1 MRYDDQGEIP
11 VLPTIDLVLSVET
24 IRDGGSLAAIFQGSN
39 GSKYWLF
46 FEIKTHRLSS
56 GEVERLGYKDPVIVE
71 RQVGV
76 PMGTSWRHAQILL
89 NQLRPLVRDDSSLK
103 CLEIMEATAVAH
115 GELPTGIDRSLGK
128 PLTP

>member
-1 MRYDDQGEIP
+1 MRDVDKGEIP
-11 VLPTIDLVLSVET
+11 RLPNIDLVLSVEM

-46 FEIKTHRLSS
+46 FEIKTHQLTS
-56 GEVERLGYKDPVIVE
+56 GEVERLGYKAPVIVE

-76 PMGTSWRHAQILL
+76 QMGTSWQHAQILL
-89 NQLRPLVRDDSSLK
+89 NQLRPLVRDEASLK
-103 CLEIMEATAVAH
+103 WLDIMEATAVAH